1 MKKRQRTDFSL
12 NLESLLR
19 KNDMDILEL
28 EQALHYAEGSLKS
41 NYFYGTRIPCDEIII
56 AIAKY
61 FGVEP
66 EYLTKRRIPLEN
78 EIEKVEQKFQETEFA
93 EESDYNRCSDK
104 LLSIVPDVKKEE
116 LIVHSIKETA
126 VGKLLVTNPKS
137 LKAIYVG
144 MVVSGIIFLVHPL
157 LSVKLVSG
165 ILMCLGGVLINYTIK
180 NRKRIDKVTG
190 AFIQM
195 TLCVYSCVS
204 LVALFV
210 TM

>member
-1 MKKRQRTDFSL
+1 M
-12 NLESLLR
+12 
-19 KNDMDILEL
+19 
-28 EQALHYAEGSLKS
+28 
-41 NYFYGTRIPCDEIII
+41 
-56 AIAKY
+56 
-61 FGVEP
+61 
-66 EYLTKRRIPLEN
+66 TKRRIPLEN

-93 EESDYNRCSDK
+93 EESDYIRCSDK
-104 LLSIVPDVKKEE
+104 LLSIVPDEKKEE

-180 NRKRIDKVTG
+180 NRRKSRNCWTCIAK
-190 AFIQM
+190 QP
-195 TLCVYSCVS
+195 
-204 LVALFV
+204 
-210 TM
+210 